1 MSALLRVLCCLDGVN
16 AEVLG
21 QALARLW
28 PLAGDRLR
36 VGLLY
41 VIDTRPLGELE
52 RRRERFLRPPHLPP
66 IRQEQLRQAE
76 RETAQEILQE
86 AARYVHGAE
95 LLQREGKAEQEIV
108 RCAQEWEASLIMLCA
123 RSPRNGHGPERGPAS
138 VGHVARFV
146 LDHAGCPVLL
156 LRGTLPSETPGAF

>member
-1 MSALLRVLCCLDGVN
+1 MSAVRVLGCLDGLN
-16 AEVLG
+16 AELLG
-21 QALARLW
+21 QAIARFW
-28 PLAGDRLR
+28 PQSGERLQ

-66 IRQEQLRQAE
+66 FRQEHLRQAE

-86 AARYVHGAE
+86 AARYLGGAE
-95 LLQREGKAEQEIV
+95 LLQREGRAEQEIV
-108 RCAQEWEASLIMLCA
+108 RCAQEWGADLLLLCA
-123 RSPRNGHGPERGPAS
+123 RSPRGGRGPEQGPAS

-146 LDHAGCPVLL
+146 LDHASCPVLL
-156 LRGTLPSETPGAF
+156 LRGSLSGEAVSPS

>member
-1 MSALLRVLCCLDGVN
+1 MSAMRVLCCLDGVN

-28 PLAGDRLR
+28 PLAGDQLR

-66 IRQEQLRQAE
+66 VRQEQLRQAE
-76 RETAQEILQE
+76 REAAQEILQE
-86 AARYVHGAE
+86 GARYVGGAE
-95 LLQREGKAEQEIV
+95 LLQREGRAEEEIV
-108 RCAQEWEASLIMLCA
+108 RCAREWGASLIMLCA
-123 RSPRNGHGPERGPAS
+123 RSPRNGGGPEQGPAS
-138 VGHVARFV
+138 VGRVARFV

-156 LRGTLPSETPGAF
+156 LRGRFSVETTGAS